1 MRSLLAL
8 ASVLLLSAC
17 AAAQATII
25 SGYASNW
32 PPAYG
37 WYAAPFVPLVSTPS
51 ATLGS
56 GFQAQVG
63 ASNATAGNVAGAT
76 NATISLASPTVV
88 EPQGAAAMV
97 GQAQPSSPETT
108 SSQTEVAERRSNP
121 QARFEFG
128 VASFQSDYGV
138 AQMEAAARPKQT
150 ARVYTNQDLE
160 QLNQNNGE
168 VRYGGKRERIE

>member
-8 ASVLLLSAC
+8 TSALLVSAF

-37 WYAAPFVPLVSTPS
+37 VYAAPFVPLVNTPS

-76 NATISLASPTVV
+76 NATLSLASPAVV
-88 EPQGAAAMV
+88 EPQGAIV
-97 GQAQPSSPETT
+97 GQAPPLSPETA
-108 SSQTEVAERRSNP
+108 SSQTEAAESRPNLRVG
-121 QARFEFG
+121 FEFG
-128 VASFQSDYGV
+128 VASFQNNYGV
-138 AQMEAAARPKQT
+138 AQLEAAARPKQT
-150 ARVYTNQDLE
+150 ARVYTNQDVE